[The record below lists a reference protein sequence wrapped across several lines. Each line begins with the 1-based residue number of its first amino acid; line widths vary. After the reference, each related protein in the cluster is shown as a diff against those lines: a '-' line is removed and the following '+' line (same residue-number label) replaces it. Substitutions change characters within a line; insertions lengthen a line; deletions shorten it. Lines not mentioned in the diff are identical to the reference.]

1 MDKGCAKYKI
11 KISGDGAKMTRLT
24 NFPIMSFAILND
36 EKSVMSSNGNS
47 LQFLSCTVLC
57 KSPLKRG
64 EQTTIKLKSL
74 TPAHYFN
81 HARRLNNLMYLHFL

>member
-36 EKSVMSSNGNS
+36 EKSVMSSKGNS

-57 KSPLKRG
+57 KSLLKRG